1 MCAVARK
8 VVGGVMKE
16 DAHEW
21 NEAVEGP
28 RVVRQRAVVV
38 GQQPV
43 LEAVHVVPLAE
54 LHAADEE
61 ICKTG

>member
-1 MCAVARK
+1 
-8 VVGGVMKE
+8 MKE

-21 NEAVEGP
+21 NEAVQGP
-28 RVVRQRAVVV
+28 GIVRQRAVVV

-61 ICKTG
+61 ICKTR